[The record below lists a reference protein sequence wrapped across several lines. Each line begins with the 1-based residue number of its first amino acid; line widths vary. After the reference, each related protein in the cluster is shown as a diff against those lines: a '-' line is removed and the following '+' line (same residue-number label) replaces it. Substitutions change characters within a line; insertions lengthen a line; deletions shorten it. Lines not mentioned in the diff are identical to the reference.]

1 MRRFTAVVS
10 VIIAC
15 ALAGFLS
22 ACDDAST
29 DTAVLAEL
37 NETDP
42 SAAEAKIYGKL
53 VAAGLGKA
61 KAREA
66 ARKLSGQA
74 SRTDV
79 IEDVIQVNSSD
90 ESIVRIRTIRTPKGL
105 IKSRAEYTLNGEFI
119 VGVVK
124 NPDGSTS
131 VAHGPAAYRR

>member
-1 MRRFTAVVS
+1 MRGVFSIVS

-15 ALAGFLS
+15 ALAGFVS
-22 ACDDAST
+22 ACDDAPT
-29 DTAVLAEL
+29 DTAVPAEL
-37 NETDP
+37 NETDQR
-42 SAAEAKIYGKL
+42 AAEGKIYGEL

-61 KAREA
+61 VAREA
-66 ARKLSGQA
+66 ARKLSEQA

-79 IEDVIQVNSSD
+79 IKDIIQVNSSD
-90 ESIVRIRTIRTPKGL
+90 ESIVRIRTMRTPKGL

-119 VGVVK
+119 VDVVK